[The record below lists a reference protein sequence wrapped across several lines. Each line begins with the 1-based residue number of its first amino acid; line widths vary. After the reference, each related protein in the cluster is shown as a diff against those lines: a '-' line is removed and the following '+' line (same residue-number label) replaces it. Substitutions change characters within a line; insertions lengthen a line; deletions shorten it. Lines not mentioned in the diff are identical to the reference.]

1 MIEMGQYKVADPDAL
16 ETPAMLVYEEVV
28 DHNIRVL
35 CDLVGGGENLMV
47 HVKTHKAEAVARK
60 QVEAGI
66 AGFKCATLSELEMAL
81 AAGGKEVI
89 LAYPLAQRIKVER
102 FAELAQKN
110 AEAIVCA
117 IVSQAQHVELLGAVA
132 QQRNQTLQVMIDLD
146 VGMHRTGVE
155 PGEDAIALYKSV
167 VAHPQLE
174 ARGLH
179 AYDGHD
185 HFADEN
191 ERAQAAQRNIEA
203 TRSIAQRLQS
213 EGLAVPRIVGGGSF
227 SFAYYARAEG
237 MCGSPGTC
245 IYWDTGYADAMPDM
259 PFKWAALVL
268 AQVVDVHFDPQTQAQ
283 TITTDLGH
291 KAICGDI
298 PLNKRAR
305 LLQNE
310 SAELVGQHEE
320 HGVFSWQG
328 ELPAIGSYVLA
339 VPGHVCPTTIRY
351 PGSYVL
357 DAEGQVVDYY
367 PHTARDRQ

>member
-1 MIEMGQYKVADPDAL
+1 MIEMGPYKVADPDAL
-16 ETPAMLVYEEVV
+16 ETPAMLVYEEVL
-28 DHNIRVL
+28 DHNIRAL
-35 CDLVGGGENLMV
+35 CELVGGGENLIV

-60 QVEAGI
+60 QVEAGV
-66 AGFKCATLSELEMAL
+66 AGFKCATLSEVEMAL
-81 AAGGKEVI
+81 TAGGKEVI

-102 FAELAQKN
+102 FAEIAKKN
-110 AEAIVCA
+110 GEAIVCA
-117 IVSQAQHVELLGAVA
+117 IVSQPEHVKLLGEIA
-132 QQRNQTLQVMIDLD
+132 QQRQQTLRVMIDLD

-155 PGEDAIALYKSV
+155 PGEAAMELYRSV

-174 ARGLH
+174 AHGLH

-185 HFADEN
+185 HFTDEG
-191 ERAQAAQRNIEA
+191 ERAQAAQRNIDV
-203 TRSIAQRLQS
+203 TRAIAQRLQG
-213 EGLAVPRIVGGGSF
+213 EGLVVPRIVGGGSF

-237 MCGSPGTC
+237 LCGSPGTC
-245 IYWDTGYADAMPDM
+245 IYWDAGYGGSMPDM
-259 PFKWAALVL
+259 PFEWAALVL
-268 AQVVDVHFDPQTQAQ
+268 AQVVDIDKERQ

-291 KAICGDI
+291 KAIAGDI
-298 PLNKRAR
+298 PLAKRAR

-310 SAELVGQHEE
+310 NAELVGQHEE